1 MTEEQTYQLL
11 EKIFTEPESLTP
23 GELQAIEGSE
33 RLKELYNISW
43 QLKQAL
49 IKPSAEDPN
58 AIDPQ
63 GREIIDLDKEWNLL
77 SAKIESR
84 EHRWNRRLLAVAAI
98 FLGVVCAGLVAIQL
112 LSPSQE
118 SRAPYPLEAVQ
129 EVAPLVEDG
138 VMDVHAQVLV
148 PAPEAIESVPT
159 PAKEE
164 AKEEAP
170 KSTPRRASKAT
181 KPDMAEVLSQ
191 ARQAEEALDMDFL
204 ARNQQAREDN
214 ILALQEAEMI
224 AIEHLCNPDEIPAS
238 MLASLTIP

>member
-33 RLKELYNISW
+33 RLKELYNTSW

-58 AIDPQ
+58 AIGPQ

-84 EHRWNRRLLAVAAI
+84 EHSWIRRLLAVAAI
-98 FLGVVCAGLVAIQL
+98 FLGVVCAGLVAIHL

-118 SRAPYPLEAVQ
+118 SSAPYPLEAIQ
-129 EVAPLVEDG
+129 EVAPLVDDG
-138 VMDVHAQVLV
+138 VEDVHAQVLV
-148 PAPEAIESVPT
+148 PAPEAIKSVPT
-159 PAKEE
+159 P

-181 KPDMAEVLSQ
+181 KPDMVEVLSQ